1 MAEMAGLAESSFCKI
16 VMEVCNAIIENLW
29 TDAVDSHFPKSVDD
43 FCNKPQ
49 EMECEWQSK
58 YVFAAIDR
66 SRCSIKCPAGGA
78 ESMKQ
83 YYNFKKFYLVVLL
96 TLVDA
101 HYRFIWVSI
110 EAPGNTHDSTYF
122 QSTLL
127 WEKNIVN

>member
-1 MAEMAGLAESSFCKI
+1 MVEMAGLAESSFCKI

-49 EMECEWQSK
+49 EMECEWRSK

-110 EAPGNTHDSTYF
+110 EAPGNTHDSTF
-122 QSTLL
+122 FKVHCFGKKL
-127 WEKNIVN
+127 